1 VGSADADHVDRLMPT
16 VSIGDA
22 EIYYEEAGAGEPLLL
37 VPGLG
42 GQGAFWNAQVEAFKR
57 DFRVI
62 VHDHRGAGRS
72 TLSPIKYSV
81 EQMAD
86 DTLRLMDALRIDSAH
101 LVGHSTGGAIGQV
114 IALEQPARLRSLV
127 LSATWAGPDPYFRRL
142 FEGRKE
148 VLLTQGIEAYLRASV
163 LVLAPPDWVS
173 RNDAA
178 LTELHRAQAA
188 ASAPREILASRI
200 DAIVAFDRRAQLARI
215 RTPTLVI
222 VAQDDMVTPRF
233 YSDELAK
240 AVPGA
245 RYVVL
250 DDGGHFVPQIV
261 PQTYNLAVANFLA
274 SQRRRS

>member
-1 VGSADADHVDRLMPT
+1 MPR

-22 EIYYEEAGAGEPLLL
+22 EIYYEEAGQGEPLLL
-37 VPGLG
+37 VPGLS
-42 GQGAFWNAQVEAFKR
+42 GQGSFWSQQVEAFQR

-72 TLSPIKYSV
+72 THSHIKYSV

-86 DTLRLMDALRIDSAH
+86 DVLRLMDALRIDSAH

-114 IALEQPARLRSLV
+114 LALDHRRRLRSLV

-142 FEGRKE
+142 FEARKE
-148 VLLTQGIEAYLRASV
+148 TLLTQGIEAYLRASA
-163 LVLAPPDWVS
+163 LVLAPPEWVS

-178 LTELHRAQAA
+178 IAELHRAQAA
-188 ASAPREILASRI
+188 TWPPREIVASRI
-200 DAIVAFDRRAQLARI
+200 DAIVAFDRRRRLGEI
-215 RTPTLVI
+215 GVPTLVV

-233 YSDELAK
+233 YSDELARTI
-240 AVPGA
+240 PGA

-250 DDGGHFVPQIV
+250 DGGGHFAPQIL
-261 PQTYNLAVANFLA
+261 PEPYNRAVGGFLA
-274 SQRRRS
+274 TQRGH